1 MKANMLDD
9 IGDVGADECQVL
21 KGPGETPELS
31 RISNRRP
38 GSGGDLGLRV
48 HGHRDRLV
56 VHHTRDLGLRV
67 HGHRDRLVVHHTSA
81 LKDVE
86 SELALSKEES
96 ICLMLYIDPQKMM
109 KRADV
114 LHGESP
120 LEGRYGV
127 LQEHC
132 ARCNKRNV
140 INIKQQ
146 LYRIGAV
153 AEDEQRGVR
162 LGLNKSQGEEVCGE
176 PAVPSSRHLLQP
188 VERLV
193 EAADPIRLHGL
204 NKPHW
209 LATIDCL
216 RESTMQKHVLHIKL
230 VDRSGT

>member
-1 MKANMLDD
+1 MHMKANMLDD

-38 GSGGDLGLRV
+38 GSS
-48 HGHRDRLV
+48 
-56 VHHTRDLGLRV
+56 RDLGLRV
-67 HGHRDRLVVHHTSA
+67 HGHRDRLVVHHASA

-96 ICLMLYIDPQKMM
+96 IYLMLYIDPQKMM
-109 KRADV
+109 KRVDV
-114 LHGESP
+114 LHGEFP

-146 LYRIGAV
+146 LYHIGAV

-162 LGLNKSQGEEVCGE
+162 LGLNKSQDEEVCGE

-193 EAADPIRLHGL
+193 EAADPVRLHGL